1 MKGQQ
6 REELATGRCLFPQGG
21 TWRLRGKAVERA
33 PKGGKED
40 ASCGRRGDTRC
51 RNVSSAAVS
60 QLFALDVLV
69 LLQVEIAERI
79 VVALRVVAVQRL
91 ENAARYRRDRPS
103 QSRDR
108 SARDAV
114 AHEAAESEA
123 EQSL

>member
-6 REELATGRCLFPQGG
+6 REELTGRCLFPQGG
-21 TWRLRGKAVERA
+21 TWRLRGKAVERT

-51 RNVSSAAVS
+51 RNVSSVAVS
-60 QLFALDVLV
+60 QLLALDVLI

-91 ENAARYRRDRPS
+91 ENAARYSRDRPS
-103 QSRDR
+103 QGRDR
-108 SARDAV
+108 SSRDTV
-114 AHEAAESEA
+114 AHEAAECEA
-123 EQSL
+123 EEPL